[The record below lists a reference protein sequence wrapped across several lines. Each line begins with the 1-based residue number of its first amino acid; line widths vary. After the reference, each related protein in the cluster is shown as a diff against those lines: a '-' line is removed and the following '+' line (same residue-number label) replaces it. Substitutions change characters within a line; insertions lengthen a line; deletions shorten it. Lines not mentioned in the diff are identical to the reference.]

1 MLDVLDIHTHTTASG
16 HAYNT
21 IYEMAQS
28 ASRKGLA
35 LLGISDHGPAMEGSA
50 SKHYF
55 RSSRCIPR
63 ELYGVK
69 ILFGCELNIMD
80 YDGGVDL
87 DEVFAG
93 ALDYGIASLHDVC
106 ITPGSRAENTCAY
119 LKAMENPK
127 VHIIGHPDDGTYA
140 VDFDELVRHA
150 RERGVMIELNEASVR
165 PGSYRK
171 NGRENAAVVL
181 DRCAHYGVKVV
192 VSSDAHV
199 ECDILRHRYA
209 LELLETVHFPE
220 ELVVNR
226 SVDALMAALAEK
238 KA

>member
-1 MLDVLDIHTHTTASG
+1 
-16 HAYNT
+16 
-21 IYEMAQS
+21 
-28 ASRKGLA
+28 
-35 LLGISDHGPAMEGSA
+35 
-50 SKHYF
+50 
-55 RSSRCIPR
+55 
-63 ELYGVK
+63 
-69 ILFGCELNIMD
+69 
-80 YDGGVDL
+80 
-87 DEVFAG
+87 
-93 ALDYGIASLHDVC
+93 
-106 ITPGSRAENTCAY
+106 
-119 LKAMENPK
+119 
-127 VHIIGHPDDGTYA
+127 
-140 VDFDELVRHA
+140 
-150 RERGVMIELNEASVR
+150 MIELNEASVR

-220 ELVVNR
+220 ELVVNC

>member
-87 DEVFAG
+87 DEIFAG
-93 ALDYGIASLHDVC
+93 TLDYGIASLHDVC
-106 ITPGSRAENTCAY
+106 ITPGSRAENTRAY

-127 VHIIGHPDDGTYA
+127 VHISGHPDDGT
-140 VDFDELVRHA
+140 
-150 RERGVMIELNEASVR
+150 
-165 PGSYRK
+165 
-171 NGRENAAVVL
+171 
-181 DRCAHYGVKVV
+181 
-192 VSSDAHV
+192 
-199 ECDILRHRYA
+199 
-209 LELLETVHFPE
+209 
-220 ELVVNR
+220 
-226 SVDALMAALAEK
+226 
-238 KA
+238 

>member
-106 ITPGSRAENTCAY
+106 ITPGSRRGKHPRLSQGDGKPEGAY
-119 LKAMENPK
+119 HRPS
-127 VHIIGHPDDGTYA
+127 GR
-140 VDFDELVRHA
+140 RH
-150 RERGVMIELNEASVR
+150 VC
-165 PGSYRK
+165 
-171 NGRENAAVVL
+171 GR
-181 DRCAHYGVKVV
+181 
-192 VSSDAHV
+192 
-199 ECDILRHRYA
+199 
-209 LELLETVHFPE
+209 F
-220 ELVVNR
+220 
-226 SVDALMAALAEK
+226 
-238 KA
+238 

>member
-87 DEVFAG
+87 DEIFAG
-93 ALDYGIASLHDVC
+93 TLD
-106 ITPGSRAENTCAY
+106 
-119 LKAMENPK
+119 
-127 VHIIGHPDDGTYA
+127 
-140 VDFDELVRHA
+140 
-150 RERGVMIELNEASVR
+150 
-165 PGSYRK
+165 
-171 NGRENAAVVL
+171 
-181 DRCAHYGVKVV
+181 
-192 VSSDAHV
+192 
-199 ECDILRHRYA
+199 
-209 LELLETVHFPE
+209 
-220 ELVVNR
+220 
-226 SVDALMAALAEK
+226 
-238 KA
+238 

>member
-106 ITPGSRAENTCAY
+106 ITPGSRAENTRAY

-150 RERGVMIELNEASVR
+150 RERGVMI
-165 PGSYRK
+165 
-171 NGRENAAVVL
+171 
-181 DRCAHYGVKVV
+181 
-192 VSSDAHV
+192 DAHV

>member
-87 DEVFAG
+87 DEIFAG
-93 ALDYGIASLHDVC
+93 TLDYGIASLHDVC
-106 ITPGSRAENTCAY
+106 ITPGSRAEKPALISRRWKTRRCISSA
-119 LKAMENPK
+119 
-127 VHIIGHPDDGTYA
+127 IRTT
-140 VDFDELVRHA
+140 A
-150 RERGVMIELNEASVR
+150 RMRSILTSWFTT
-165 PGSYRK
+165 PGS
-171 NGRENAAVVL
+171 AA
-181 DRCAHYGVKVV
+181 
-192 VSSDAHV
+192 
-199 ECDILRHRYA
+199 
-209 LELLETVHFPE
+209 
-220 ELVVNR
+220 
-226 SVDALMAALAEK
+226 
-238 KA
+238 